1 MFLLIMV
8 ALIIL
13 LDVVALRW
21 GMDSRDGIDGAEWAR
36 RAKWALSHPMHHD

>member
-1 MFLLIMV
+1 MFLIIML

-21 GMDSRDGIDGAEWAR
+21 GMDSRDDINGAEWER
-36 RAKWALSHPMHHD
+36 RTHWALSHPMHHD

>member
-1 MFLLIMV
+1 MFLIIMV

-21 GMDSRDGIDGAEWAR
+21 GMDSRDDINGAEWER
-36 RAKWALSHPMHHD
+36 RTSWALSHPMHHD

>member
-21 GMDSRDGIDGAEWAR
+21 GVDSCDDINDAEWER
-36 RAKWALSHPMHHD
+36 RTSWALSHPMHHD